1 METIVVAN
9 AWPSSICLLCLLVIV
24 CCVVDHWC
32 NLVFCC
38 KELHNKDLQTLK
50 KSHAEQTQVA
60 ENVIQNLVRSLA
72 SVLFNMYDPY

>member
-1 METIVVAN
+1 M
-9 AWPSSICLLCLLVIV
+9 
-24 CCVVDHWC
+24 
-32 NLVFCC
+32 FCC